1 MGATTPEGKVKKRL
15 TEMLRTHKIWFYF
28 PGNNGFGKSG
38 LPDIVAIV
46 KGRFVGI
53 EVKADRT
60 KKPTALQWKT
70 GREIKEAGGDWFL
83 VYDDDT
89 IKIVEEYI
97 CARSRKGQSPR
108 AEAEQS

>member
-1 MGATTPEGKVKKRL
+1 VAASTPEGKVKRRL
-15 TEMLRTHKIWFYF
+15 TEMLRRHRVWYFF

-38 LPDIVAIV
+38 LPDIIAIV
-46 KGRFVGI
+46 RGRFVGI

-70 GREIKEAGGDWFL
+70 GHEIKEAGGMWFL

-89 IKIVEEYI
+89 ITEVEGYI
-97 CARSRKGQSPR
+97 CARD
-108 AEAEQS
+108 

>member
-1 MGATTPEGKVKKRL
+1 MAAATPEGKVKKRL
-15 TEMLRTHKIWFYF
+15 TEMLRHHKVWYFF

-60 KKPTALQWKT
+60 KQPTALQWKT

-89 IKIVEEYI
+89 IKVVEEYI
-97 CARSRKGQSPR
+97 CARSRKGQGPR
-108 AEAEQS
+108 AEAEQP